1 MIGVCG
7 CQGIT
12 SSSGQSNA
20 DLFSSGLVETSVTRP
35 LAPPYTLAILPL
47 DNLSPNPKLHW
58 IGRSLSEMLTND
70 LAAWP
75 SLSIVARD
83 ALGPVLREQW
93 LQQRGFSSTVAP
105 VSLGHIQGVRYLVRG
120 GFYQH
125 GDLLTINLKIVD
137 VETGVVVRALKAQGP
152 EADIP
157 RLEQDLVMQM
167 LPIFNSSVDSTT
179 SDISGRLVE
188 SSSEPEAERS
198 REGEDPRHTNQLGSF
213 GQHSVHPLDVQ
224 LSLEGVTQQRIQAY
238 QAAKALWREGWSI
251 EIGQPTYHVWQFS
264 DNSQVRTPLLGL
276 PISLFMQPNAMAAVL
291 KTVGRGD
298 DFSVVHLESNGLVK
312 ESTDHTGVGQLFL
325 EQVRQPQRIYVL
337 ARNEQGELMAVFSKW
352 SWQTGAIIHNP
363 SPDEIRFPLWPQPFI
378 SGVAEF
384 PVSWVERGEQHVTFD
399 VVIVPIPDEKLTL
412 VLEPILA
419 DGAKEKEDHLPSLEE
434 VDVLGPL
441 HNWIRMKWNPPISE
455 ALPVDGYLP
464 ANREIVNALLHVQ
477 AGKIMRVQFLN
488 ASPNPLVS
496 RSLEE
501 LKADLLGYCVSC
513 QDAEKVSFSPTLRTI
528 RLQLTLVKDLHA
540 LRIGSRSPSPLF

>member
-1 MIGVCG
+1 PDSIIYMDESGMDDNETYEYAWGKKGERVYDTKKEGKTKRFTMI
-7 CQGIT
+7 
-12 SSSGQSNA
+12 
-20 DLFSSGLVETSVTRP
+20 
-35 LAPPYTLAILPL
+35 
-47 DNLSPNPKLHW
+47 
-58 IGRSLSEMLTND
+58 
-70 LAAWP
+70 AA
-75 SLSIVARD
+75 
-83 ALGPVLREQW
+83 
-93 LQQRGFSSTVAP
+93 
-105 VSLGHIQGVRYLVRG
+105 
-120 GFYQH
+120 
-125 GDLLTINLKIVD
+125 
-137 VETGVVVRALKAQGP
+137 
-152 EADIP
+152 
-157 RLEQDLVMQM
+157 
-167 LPIFNSSVDSTT
+167 
-179 SDISGRLVE
+179 
-188 SSSEPEAERS
+188 
-198 REGEDPRHTNQLGSF
+198 
-213 GQHSVHPLDVQ
+213 
-224 LSLEGVTQQRIQAY
+224 LSLNMLIAPFYFEGSCDR
-238 QAAKALWREGWSI
+238 SI
-251 EIGQPTYHVWQFS
+251 FE
-264 DNSQVRTPLLGL
+264 
-276 PISLFMQPNAMAAVL
+276 
-291 KTVGRGD
+291 
-298 DFSVVHLESNGLVK
+298 
-312 ESTDHTGVGQLFL
+312 LFL
-325 EQVRQPQRIYVL
+325 EQVRQPQRIYVRAL
-337 ARNEQGELMAVFSKW
+337 NEQGELIAVFSKW
-352 SWQTGAIIHNP
+352 FWQTGAILHNP
-363 SPDEIRFPLWPQPFI
+363 SPDKILFPLWPQPFM